1 MTLTLDLPLELQQ
14 YLLQEADQHGIS
26 VEALALQLLNSSIS
40 LKHKQ
45 AEAANLIQSWIDNGD
60 SKEQQE
66 TGQYLLHALD
76 SDRWSER
83 ELFPVEMKGITW

>member
-45 AEAANLIQSWIDNGD
+45 AEAANFPNFGQIRGSVLRAKKLKALP
-60 SKEQQE
+60 KEE
-66 TGQYLLHALD
+66 
-76 SDRWSER
+76 
-83 ELFPVEMKGITW
+83 K